1 MKLVSEPALET
12 SFEKKNPLQTS
23 HSNIPIQN
31 FDSPQSEIA
40 EIWPLCHW
48 ISESNTQ
55 IWLRYFDVVG
65 AHSFSV
71 FSFVPP
77 PFVSE

>member
-40 EIWPLCHW
+40 EIWPFRHW
-48 ISESNTQ
+48 ISESDTQ
-55 IWLRYFDVVG
+55 I
-65 AHSFSV
+65 
-71 FSFVPP
+71 
-77 PFVSE
+77 